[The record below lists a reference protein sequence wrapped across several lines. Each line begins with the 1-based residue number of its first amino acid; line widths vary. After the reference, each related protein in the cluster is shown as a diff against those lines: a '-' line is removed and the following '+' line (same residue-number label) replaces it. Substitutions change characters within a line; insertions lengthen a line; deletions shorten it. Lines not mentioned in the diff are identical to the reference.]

1 MRNQVGFQRH
11 ECNWHREVLKSM
23 QTSSKSHAVMEETPG
38 VNEIFAPESNQSLT
52 REGVLKRLRLLW
64 ATRRFLGRCALVGL
78 FAATLVAFLIPS
90 EYESSARLM
99 PPDSQ
104 PSGGVALMAMLGGG
118 QNGGSAGLGS
128 IASDLL
134 GAKTTGAMFIAVMRS
149 HTAEDRI
156 IQRFDLK
163 KVYWTRL
170 EEAARKRLENNTAIS
185 EDRKSGVIA
194 VTTTDHDAKR
204 AAAIT
209 GAYIEELN
217 TLIAQLN
224 TSAAHR
230 ERVFLE
236 ERLDKIKVELESAEK
251 DFSQFASKNA
261 TFDISAQGKAML
273 EGAASL
279 QGQLIGAESQLEG
292 LRQIYS
298 DNNIRVRT
306 TQARIA
312 ELRTQ
317 LQKMGGTS
325 VGNPPASDQSATDNA
340 YPTLRQL
347 PLLGVPY
354 ADKFRQ
360 LKVEEAVYETLT
372 KQFELA
378 KVQEAKEI
386 PSVKVLDQP
395 EVPER
400 KSFPP
405 RTLIILAGTAC
416 AVLLGATWVFGT
428 ALWRQIDPHD
438 PGMRFAQ
445 EVFGTVRAGMP
456 WVSANGSNGHAGA
469 IGNSGANGN
478 SGTNGNQADE
488 HSKAASA

>member
-1 MRNQVGFQRH
+1 MASQLHERN
-11 ECNWHREVLKSM
+11 CNQESMELM
-23 QTSSKSHAVMEETPG
+23 QTPSNRNAVLVEAPDASAP
-38 VNEIFAPESNQSLT
+38 FAPEWNESLS
-52 REGVLKRLRLLW
+52 RERVLPRLRLLW
-64 ATRRFLGRCALVGL
+64 GMRRFLGRCAVIG
-78 FAATLVAFLIPS
+78 FFVATLIAFLIPS
-90 EYESSARLM
+90 EFESTARLM
-99 PPDSQ
+99 PPDQ
-104 PSGGVALMAMLGGG
+104 QGGGGLAIMAMLSSGG
-118 QNGGSAGLGS
+118 QNGNSGLGS
-128 IASDLL
+128 LAGDLL
-134 GAKTTGAMFIAVMRS
+134 GAKTTGAVFIAVMRS
-149 HTAEDRI
+149 RTAEDRI

-163 KVYWTRL
+163 KVYWIRL
-170 EEAARKRLENNTAIS
+170 QESARKRLEKNTTIS
-185 EDRKSGVIA
+185 EDRKSGVIT
-194 VTTTDHDAKR
+194 VTTADHDAKR

-209 GAYIEELN
+209 GAYIDELD
-217 TLIAQLN
+217 TLTAQLN
-224 TSAAHR
+224 TSSAHR

-236 ERLDKIKVELESAEK
+236 ERLDKIKVDLEAAEK

-261 TFDISAQGKAML
+261 TIDISAQGKAML

-312 ELRTQ
+312 ELRSQ
-317 LQKMGGTS
+317 LQKMSGTSGGTA
-325 VGNPPASDQSATDNA
+325 PSDQSTTDNA

-347 PLLGVPY
+347 PVLGVPY

-395 EVPER
+395 EVPEH

-405 RTLIILAGTAC
+405 RAIIILAGTAC
-416 AVLLGATWVFGT
+416 SVLLGAAWVFGT
-428 ALWRQIDPHD
+428 ARWRQIDPHD

-456 WVSANGSNGHAGA
+456 WMTANG
-469 IGNSGANGN
+469 
-478 SGTNGNQADE
+478 
-488 HSKAASA
+488 ASATPGASGQSGKNGKQPNERSKTASA

>member
-1 MRNQVGFQRH
+1 MLNQPGFQLH
-11 ECNWHREVLKSM
+11 ECNCNEEGLKLM
-23 QTSSKSHAVMEETPG
+23 QTSSKSHAVMEETLSAKE
-38 VNEIFAPESNQSLT
+38 VLAPEWNGDLS
-52 REGVLKRLRLLW
+52 RERVLPRLRLLW
-64 ATRRFLGRCALVGL
+64 GMRRFLRRFALVG
-78 FAATLVAFLIPS
+78 FFVATLIAFLIPS

-99 PPDSQ
+99 PPDPQ
-104 PSGGVALMAMLGGG
+104 SGSGLALMAMLGGG
-118 QNGGSAGLGS
+118 QNGGQGLG
-128 IASDLL
+128 ALATDLL

-149 HTAEDRI
+149 RTAEDGI
-156 IQRFDLK
+156 IQRYDLK

-170 EEAARKRLENNTAIS
+170 QESARKRLENNTAIS
-185 EDRKSGVIA
+185 EDRKSGVIT

-209 GAYIEELN
+209 GAYIAELD
-217 TLIAQLN
+217 TLTAQLN

-236 ERLDKIKVELESAEK
+236 DRLNKINVDLESAEK
-251 DFSQFASKNA
+251 DFSKFASKNA
-261 TFDISAQGKAML
+261 TIDISAQARAML

-298 DNNIRVRT
+298 DNNIRVRS

-312 ELRTQ
+312 ELRNQ

-325 VGNPPASDQSATDNA
+325 GGSAPASDQSATDNA

-347 PLLGVPY
+347 PILGVPY

-360 LKVEEAVYETLT
+360 LKVQEAVYETLT

-405 RTLIILAGTAC
+405 RLLIIIAGTAC
-416 AVLLGATWVFGT
+416 AVLLGAAWVFGT
-428 ALWRQIDPHD
+428 ARWRRIDPHD

-445 EVFGTVRAGMP
+445 EIFGTVRAGMP
-456 WVSANGSNGHAGA
+456 WVTANGSNGNA
-469 IGNSGANGN
+469 GANGN
-478 SGTNGNQADE
+478 SGSNGKQADE
-488 HSKAASA
+488 RIKAASA

>member
-1 MRNQVGFQRH
+1 
-11 ECNWHREVLKSM
+11 M
-23 QTSSKSHAVMEETPG
+23 QTSPKSHAVMEETPDLKAT
-38 VNEIFAPESNQSLT
+38 FAPEWNESMT
-52 REGVLKRLRLLW
+52 REGILPRLRLLFGM
-64 ATRRFLGRCALVGL
+64 RRFLLRCAVIG
-78 FAATLVAFLIPS
+78 FFVATLIAFLIPNQ
-90 EYESSARLM
+90 YESSARLM

-104 PSGGVALMAMLGGG
+104 QGGGLALMAMLGGG
-118 QNGGSAGLGS
+118 QNGSSGLGS
-128 IASDLL
+128 LATDLL
-134 GAKTTGAMFIAVMRS
+134 GAKTTGAVFIAVMRS
-149 HTAEDRI
+149 RTAEDSI
-156 IQRFDLK
+156 IQRFELK
-163 KVYWTRL
+163 KVYWTRT
-170 EEAARKRLENNTAIS
+170 EESARKRLEKNTEIT
-185 EDRKSGVIA
+185 EERKSGVIT
-194 VTTTDHDAKR
+194 VVVTDHDAKR
-204 AAAIT
+204 AAAMA
-209 GAYIEELN
+209 GAYIEQLDIL
-217 TLIAQLN
+217 TAKLN

-236 ERLDKIKVELESAEK
+236 ERLDRIKVDLESAEK

-261 TFDISAQGKAML
+261 TIDISAQGRAML

-312 ELRTQ
+312 ELRNQ

-360 LKVEEAVYETLT
+360 LKVDEAVYETLT

-395 EVPER
+395 DVPER
-400 KSFPP
+400 KIFPP

-416 AVLLGATWVFGT
+416 SVLLGVGWVFGT
-428 ALWRQIDPHD
+428 ARWRQIDPRD
-438 PGMRFAQ
+438 PGMKFAQ

-456 WVSANGSNGHAGA
+456 WVSANGSNGHANA
-469 IGNSGANGN
+469 NAKSGANAN
-478 SGTNGNQADE
+478 SGTNGNQADKRG
-488 HSKAASA
+488 KAASA

>member
-1 MRNQVGFQRH
+1 MGFQLH
-11 ECNWHREVLKSM
+11 ERDWNQEGLELMPTPSNPDAVLVEAPEAK
-23 QTSSKSHAVMEETPG
+23 ET
-38 VNEIFAPESNQSLT
+38 FAPEWNDGLT
-52 REGVLKRLRLLW
+52 RERVLPRLRLLW
-64 ATRRFLGRCALVGL
+64 GMRRFLGRCAVVG
-78 FAATLVAFLIPS
+78 FFVATLIAFLIPS
-90 EYESSARLM
+90 QYESTARLM
-99 PPDSQ
+99 PPDPQ
-104 PSGGVALMAMLGGG
+104 SGGGMALMAMLSSG
-118 QNGGSAGLGS
+118 QSGSSGGLGS
-128 IASDLL
+128 VASDLL

-149 HTAEDRI
+149 RTAEDGV

-170 EEAARKRLENNTAIS
+170 EESARKRLERNTDIT
-185 EDRKSGVIA
+185 EDRKSGVITLG
-194 VTTTDHDAKR
+194 VTDHDAKR
-204 AAAIT
+204 AAAMA
-209 GAYIEELN
+209 GAYIQELDVL
-217 TLIAQLN
+217 TAKLN

-236 ERLDKIKVELESAEK
+236 ERLDNIKVDLESAEK

-261 TFDISAQGKAML
+261 TIDISAQGRAML
-273 EGAASL
+273 EGAATL
-279 QGQLIGAESQLEG
+279 TGQLIGAESQLEG

-298 DNNIRVRT
+298 DNNIRVRS

-312 ELRTQ
+312 ELRNQ

-325 VGNPPASDQSATDNA
+325 GGTVPSDQSTADNA

-347 PLLGVPY
+347 PILGVPY

-360 LKVEEAVYETLT
+360 LKVQEAVYETLT

-405 RTLIILAGTAC
+405 RLLLIVAGTAC
-416 AVLLGATWVFGT
+416 SVLLGAAWLFGT
-428 ALWRQIDPHD
+428 ARWRQIDPHD
-438 PGMRFAQ
+438 PGKKFAQ

-456 WVSANGSNGHAGA
+456 WVSANGSNGNVA
-469 IGNSGANGN
+469 ANGH
-478 SGTNGNQADE
+478 SGKNGEQPE
-488 HSKAASA
+488 ERSKAAFT

>member
-1 MRNQVGFQRH
+1 M
-11 ECNWHREVLKSM
+11 M
-23 QTSSKSHAVMEETPG
+23 QTSPKSHTLMEEAPDAQAT
-38 VNEIFAPESNQSLT
+38 FAPEWNQSPA
-52 REGVLKRLRLLW
+52 RERMLPRLRLLW
-64 ATRRFLGRCALVGL
+64 GMRRFLGRCALVGL
-78 FAATLVAFLIPS
+78 FVATLIAFLIPS
-90 EYESSARLM
+90 EYESTARLM

-104 PSGGVALMAMLGGG
+104 PGGGLALMAMLGSGSQSGG
-118 QNGGSAGLGS
+118 NGGGLG
-128 IASDLL
+128 ALATDLL
-134 GAKTTGAMFIAVMRS
+134 GAKTTGAVFIAVMRS
-149 HTAEDRI
+149 RTAEDRI

-163 KVYWTRL
+163 KVYSARL
-170 EEAARKRLENNTAIS
+170 EDSARKRLEKNTAII
-185 EDRKSGVIA
+185 EDRKSGVITVSA
-194 VTTTDHDAKR
+194 TDRNAKR

-217 TLIAQLN
+217 TLIAELN
-224 TSAAHR
+224 TSSAHR

-236 ERLDKIKVELESAEK
+236 ERLDKIKVDLESAEK

-261 TFDISAQGKAML
+261 TIDISAQGRAML

-298 DNNIRVRT
+298 DNNIRVRS

-312 ELRTQ
+312 ELRNQ

-325 VGNPPASDQSATDNA
+325 GGTPPSDQSTTDNA

-347 PLLGVPY
+347 PVLGVPY

-395 EVPER
+395 DEPEH

-405 RTLIILAGTAC
+405 RAIIILTGTAC
-416 AVLLGATWVFGT
+416 SVLLGAAWVFGT
-428 ALWRQIDPHD
+428 VRWRQIDPHD

-456 WVSANGSNGHAGA
+456 WATANGVNGTSSANGHSGKNGKQ
-469 IGNSGANGN
+469 
-478 SGTNGNQADE
+478 TE
-488 HSKAASA
+488 ERSKTASA

>member
-1 MRNQVGFQRH
+1 MTPTPDAREMLTSEWNGGISRERILEKLRLVWAERRFV
-11 ECNWHREVLKSM
+11 WHCVL
-23 QTSSKSHAVMEETPG
+23 A
-38 VNEIFAPESNQSLT
+38 
-52 REGVLKRLRLLW
+52 GVL
-64 ATRRFLGRCALVGL
+64 V
-78 FAATLVAFLIPS
+78 ATLIAFLIPS
-90 EYESSARLM
+90 EYESTARLM
-99 PPDSQ
+99 PPESQ
-104 PSGGVALMAMLGGG
+104 QGGGLALMAMLGGG
-118 QNGGSAGLGS
+118 QNGGSGGLGTL
-128 IASDLL
+128 ASDLL
-134 GAKTTGAMFIAVMRS
+134 GAKTTGAVFVAVMHSR
-149 HTAEDRI
+149 TAEDRI

-163 KVYWTRL
+163 KVYSKRLQDSARKHL
-170 EEAARKRLENNTAIS
+170 EENTAIT
-185 EDRKSGVIA
+185 EDRKSGVIT
-194 VTTTDHDAKR
+194 VTTSDHDPKR

-209 GAYIEELN
+209 GAYIEELD

-224 TSAAHR
+224 TSSAHR

-236 ERLDKIKVELESAEK
+236 ERLDKIKVDLEAAEK

-261 TFDISAQGKAML
+261 TIDISAQGRAML

-298 DNNIRVRT
+298 DNNIRVRS

-312 ELRTQ
+312 ELRNQ

-325 VGNPPASDQSATDNA
+325 GGTAPSDQSTTDNA

-347 PLLGVPY
+347 PVLGVPY

-405 RTLIILAGTAC
+405 RLMIILAGTAC
-416 AVLLGATWVFGT
+416 AVLLGAAWVLGT
-428 ALWRQIDPHD
+428 ARWRQIDPQD
-438 PGMRFAQ
+438 PGMQFAQ
-445 EVFGTVRAGMP
+445 EIFGTVKAGMP
-456 WVSANGSNGHAGA
+456 WVNANGSNGNAGT
-469 IGNSGANGN
+469 NGN
-478 SGTNGNQADE
+478 SGSNGKQADE
-488 HSKAASA
+488 RNKAASA

>member
-1 MRNQVGFQRH
+1 
-11 ECNWHREVLKSM
+11 
-23 QTSSKSHAVMEETPG
+23 
-38 VNEIFAPESNQSLT
+38 
-52 REGVLKRLRLLW
+52 
-64 ATRRFLGRCALVGL
+64 LVGL
-78 FAATLVAFLIPS
+78 FVTTLIAFLVPS
-90 EYESSARLM
+90 EYESTARLM
-99 PPDSQ
+99 PPDQQ
-104 PSGGVALMAMLGGG
+104 PGGGLALMAMLGGG
-118 QNGGSAGLGS
+118 QNGGSGGLGS
-128 IASDLL
+128 LATDLL
-134 GAKTTGAMFIAVMRS
+134 GVKTTGAMFIAVMHSR
-149 HTAEDRI
+149 TAEDGI

-170 EEAARKRLENNTAIS
+170 EESTRKRLEKNTEIL
-185 EDRKSGVIA
+185 EDRKSGVITLI
-194 VTTTDHDAKR
+194 VTDHDAKR
-204 AAAIT
+204 AAAMA
-209 GAYIEELN
+209 GAYIEQLDAL
-217 TLIAQLN
+217 TAKLN

-236 ERLDKIKVELESAEK
+236 DRLNKIMVELESAEK

-261 TFDISAQGKAML
+261 TIDISAQGRAML

-298 DNNIRVRT
+298 DNNIRVRS

-312 ELRTQ
+312 ELRSQ
-317 LQKMGGTS
+317 LQKLGGTS
-325 VGNPPASDQSATDNA
+325 GVTVPSDQSTTDNA

-347 PLLGVPY
+347 PILGVPY

-360 LKVEEAVYETLT
+360 LKVDEAVYETLT

-395 EVPER
+395 DVPER

-405 RTLIILAGTAC
+405 RTLIIILGTAC
-416 AVLLGATWVFGT
+416 SVLLGAAWVFGT
-428 ALWRQIDPHD
+428 ARWRQIDPHD

-445 EVFGTVRAGMP
+445 KVFGTVRAGMP
-456 WVSANGSNGHAGA
+456 WVSANGSNGNAA
-469 IGNSGANGN
+469 ANGH
-478 SGTNGNQADE
+478 SGKNGE
-488 HSKAASA
+488 KPVERSKTASA

>member
-1 MRNQVGFQRH
+1 MPTPSNP
-11 ECNWHREVLKSM
+11 NAVLVEAPQAK
-23 QTSSKSHAVMEETPG
+23 ETFG
-38 VNEIFAPESNQSLT
+38 PEWNDGLT
-52 REGVLKRLRLLW
+52 RERVLPRLRLLW
-64 ATRRFLGRCALVGL
+64 GMRRFLGRCAVVG
-78 FAATLVAFLIPS
+78 FFVATLTAFLIPS
-90 EYESSARLM
+90 QYESTARLM
-99 PPDSQ
+99 PPDPQ
-104 PSGGVALMAMLGGG
+104 SGGGMALMAMLSGG
-118 QNGGSAGLGS
+118 QTGSSGGLGS
-128 IASDLL
+128 LASDLL

-149 HTAEDRI
+149 RTAEDGI

-170 EEAARKRLENNTAIS
+170 EQSARKRLERNTDIT
-185 EDRKSGVIA
+185 EDRKSGVITL
-194 VTTTDHDAKR
+194 VVNDHDPKR
-204 AAAIT
+204 AAAIA
-209 GAYIEELN
+209 GAYVEQLD
-217 TLIAQLN
+217 TLTAKLN

-251 DFSQFASKNA
+251 DFSRFASKNA

-298 DNNIRVRT
+298 DNNIRVRS
-306 TQARIA
+306 TQARIT
-312 ELRTQ
+312 ELRNQ
-317 LQKMGGTS
+317 LQKLGGTS
-325 VGNPPASDQSATDNA
+325 GGTVPSDQSTTDNA

-347 PLLGVPY
+347 PILGVPY

-360 LKVEEAVYETLT
+360 LKVDEAVYETLT

-395 EVPER
+395 DVPER

-405 RTLIILAGTAC
+405 RTLIIIAGTAC
-416 AVLLGATWVFGT
+416 SVLLGAAWLFGT
-428 ALWRQIDPHD
+428 ARWRQIDPHD

-456 WVSANGSNGHAGA
+456 WMGANGSSGNAAANGH
-469 IGNSGANGN
+469 SGKNGK
-478 SGTNGNQADE
+478 QPE
-488 HSKAASA
+488 ERSKTASA

>member
-1 MRNQVGFQRH
+1 
-11 ECNWHREVLKSM
+11 LM
-23 QTSSKSHAVMEETPG
+23 QTSSKSHAVMEETP
-38 VNEIFAPESNQSLT
+38 EAKATFAPEWNGDLA
-52 REGVLKRLRLLW
+52 RERVLPRLRLLW
-64 ATRRFLGRCALVGL
+64 GMRRFLRRFALVG
-78 FAATLVAFLIPS
+78 FFVTTLIAFLIPS
-90 EYESSARLM
+90 EYESTARLM

-104 PSGGVALMAMLGGG
+104 PSGGLALMAMLGGG
-118 QNGGSAGLGS
+118 QNGGQGLG
-128 IASDLL
+128 ALATDLL
-134 GAKTTGAMFIAVMRS
+134 GAKTTGAVFIAVMHSR
-149 HTAEDRI
+149 TAEDSI

-163 KVYWTRL
+163 KVYSTRL
-170 EEAARKRLENNTAIS
+170 EEAARKRLEKNTVIS
-185 EDRKSGVIA
+185 EDRKSGVITLSA
-194 VTTTDHDAKR
+194 TDHDAKR

-236 ERLDKIKVELESAEK
+236 ERLDKVKVELESAEK

-261 TFDISAQGKAML
+261 TIDISAQGRAML

-312 ELRTQ
+312 ELRNQ
-317 LQKMGGTS
+317 LQKMGGKYSGDGSGSDES
-325 VGNPPASDQSATDNA
+325 VADNA

-347 PLLGVPY
+347 PILGVSY

-405 RTLIILAGTAC
+405 RMLLIVAGTAC
-416 AVLLGATWVFGT
+416 AMLLGAVWVFGT
-428 ALWRQIDPHD
+428 ARWRQIDPHD
-438 PGMRFAQ
+438 PGMKFAQ

-456 WVSANGSNGHAGA
+456 WVSANGSNAHA
-469 IGNSGANGN
+469 GANGN
-478 SGTNGNQADE
+478 SETEGNQADE
-488 HSKAASA
+488 RSKAASA

>member
-1 MRNQVGFQRH
+1 
-11 ECNWHREVLKSM
+11 LTP
-23 QTSSKSHAVMEETPG
+23 TSSESRQVTTPDAQ
-38 VNEIFAPESNQSLT
+38 EILAPEWSDGLT
-52 REGVLKRLRLLW
+52 RERVLPRLRLLW
-64 ATRRFLGRCALVGL
+64 GMRRFLGRCALIGL
-78 FAATLVAFLIPS
+78 FVTTLIAFLIPS
-90 EYESSARLM
+90 EYESTARLM

-104 PSGGVALMAMLGGG
+104 SGGGMALMAMLGGG
-118 QNGGSAGLGS
+118 GGQNGSSGGLGAL
-128 IASDLL
+128 ASDLL
-134 GAKTTGAMFIAVMRS
+134 GAKTTGAMFIAVMHSR
-149 HTAEDRI
+149 TAEDGI

-170 EEAARKRLENNTAIS
+170 EESARKRLERNTDIT
-185 EDRKSGVIA
+185 EERKSGVITL
-194 VTTTDHDAKR
+194 VVTDHDPKR
-204 AAAIT
+204 AAAMAV
-209 GAYIEELN
+209 AYIEQLD
-217 TLIAQLN
+217 TLTAKLN

-236 ERLDKIKVELESAEK
+236 DRLNKITVELESAEK
-251 DFSQFASKNA
+251 DFSRFASKNA

-298 DNNIRVRT
+298 DNNIRVRS

-312 ELRTQ
+312 ELRSQ

-325 VGNPPASDQSATDNA
+325 GGTVPSDQSTADNA

-347 PLLGVPY
+347 PILGVPY

-360 LKVEEAVYETLT
+360 LKVDEAVYETLT

-395 EVPER
+395 DVPER

-405 RTLIILAGTAC
+405 RTLIIIAGTAC
-416 AVLLGATWVFGT
+416 SVLLGAAWLFGT
-428 ALWRQIDPHD
+428 ARWRQIDPHD

-445 EVFGTVRAGMP
+445 EIFGTVRAGMP
-456 WVSANGSNGHAGA
+456 WATANGSNGNA
-469 IGNSGANGN
+469 GANGH
-478 SGTNGNQADE
+478 SGKNGKQPE
-488 HSKAASA
+488 EQSKTASA

>member
-1 MRNQVGFQRH
+1 MQMRSNPNAVLVEPQ
-11 ECNWHREVLKSM
+11 EARE
-23 QTSSKSHAVMEETPG
+23 AC
-38 VNEIFAPESNQSLT
+38 APAWNQSVT
-52 REGVLKRLRLLW
+52 REGILPRLRLLW
-64 ATRRFLGRCALVGL
+64 GMRRFLSRCALAGL
-78 FAATLVAFLIPS
+78 FVTTLIAFLIPS
-90 EYESSARLM
+90 QYESTARLM

-104 PSGGVALMAMLGGG
+104 QNSGMALMAMLGGG
-118 QNGGSAGLGS
+118 QNGGSGGLGS
-128 IASDLL
+128 LATDVL
-134 GAKTTGAMFIAVMRS
+134 GAKTTGAMFIAVMHSR
-149 HTAEDRI
+149 TAEDAI

-170 EEAARKRLENNTAIS
+170 EESARKRLAKNTEIT
-185 EDRKSGVIA
+185 EERKSGVITLT
-194 VTTTDHDAKR
+194 VTDHDPKR
-204 AAAIT
+204 AAAIA
-209 GAYIEELN
+209 GAYIEQLDVL
-217 TLIAQLN
+217 TAKLN

-236 ERLDKIKVELESAEK
+236 DRLDKIKIDLESAEK

-261 TFDISAQGKAML
+261 TIDISAQGKAML

-298 DNNIRVRT
+298 DNNIRVRA

-312 ELRTQ
+312 ELRSQ
-317 LQKMGGTS
+317 LKKMGGTS
-325 VGNPPASDQSATDNA
+325 GGSAPSDQSAADDK

-347 PLLGVPY
+347 PILGVPY

-405 RTLIILAGTAC
+405 RTFIVLAGTAC
-416 AVLLGATWVFGT
+416 SVLLGAAWVFGT
-428 ALWRQIDPHD
+428 ARWRQIDPHD

-445 EVFGTVRAGMP
+445 EIFGSVRAGMP
-456 WVSANGSNGHAGA
+456 WVAANGSNGNA
-469 IGNSGANGN
+469 GANGHAN
-478 SGTNGNQADE
+478 TEGNHTDVRSRDKDK
-488 HSKAASA
+488 HKGKAASA

>member
-1 MRNQVGFQRH
+1 MGATATVWHCVVAGF
-11 ECNWHREVLKSM
+11 V
-23 QTSSKSHAVMEETPG
+23 V
-38 VNEIFAPESNQSLT
+38 
-52 REGVLKRLRLLW
+52 
-64 ATRRFLGRCALVGL
+64 
-78 FAATLVAFLIPS
+78 ATLIAFLIPS
-90 EYESSARLM
+90 EYESTARLM

-104 PSGGVALMAMLGGG
+104 QGGGLALMAMLGSG
-118 QNGGSAGLGS
+118 QNGGSGGLGAL
-128 IASDLL
+128 ASDLL
-134 GAKTTGAMFIAVMRS
+134 GAKTTGAVFIAVMHSR
-149 HTAEDRI
+149 TAEDRI

-163 KVYWTRL
+163 KVYSKRL
-170 EEAARKRLENNTAIS
+170 GDSARKRLEENTAIS
-185 EDRKSGVIA
+185 EDRKSGVIT
-194 VTTTDHDAKR
+194 VTTSDHDAKR

-209 GAYIEELN
+209 GAYIEELD

-224 TSAAHR
+224 TSSAHR

-236 ERLDKIKVELESAEK
+236 ERLDKIKVDLESAEK

-261 TFDISAQGKAML
+261 TIDISAQGRAML

-298 DNNIRVRT
+298 DNNIRVRS

-312 ELRTQ
+312 ELRNQ

-325 VGNPPASDQSATDNA
+325 GGTAPTNDQGGADNA

-347 PLLGVPY
+347 PILGVPY

-360 LKVEEAVYETLT
+360 LKVEEVVYETLT

-378 KVQEAKEI
+378 KVEEAKEI

-405 RTLIILAGTAC
+405 RLMIILAGTAC
-416 AVLLGATWVFGT
+416 AMLLGAAWVLGS
-428 ALWRQIDPHD
+428 ARWREIDPQD
-438 PGMRFAQ
+438 PGMKFAQ
-445 EVFGTVRAGMP
+445 EVFATVRARIP
-456 WVSANGSNGHAGA
+456 WVPANGSNGTN
-469 IGNSGANGN
+469 GNVGANGH
-478 SGTNGNQADE
+478 SGRTEKQRGDR
-488 HSKAASA
+488 SKAASA

>member
-1 MRNQVGFQRH
+1 MGIRHH
-11 ECNWHREVLKSM
+11 ECERNHEEFKLTP
-23 QTSSKSHAVMEETPG
+23 TSSESRQVTTPDAQ
-38 VNEIFAPESNQSLT
+38 EILAPEWNDGLT
-52 REGVLKRLRLLW
+52 RERVLPRLRLLW
-64 ATRRFLGRCALVGL
+64 GMRRFLGRCALAGL
-78 FAATLVAFLIPS
+78 FVATLIAFLIPS
-90 EYESSARLM
+90 EYESTARLM
-99 PPDSQ
+99 PPDPQ
-104 PSGGVALMAMLGGG
+104 SGGGMALMAMLSGG
-118 QNGGSAGLGS
+118 QSGGSSGLGTL
-128 IASDLL
+128 ATDLL
-134 GAKTTGAMFIAVMRS
+134 GAKTTGAMFIAVMHSR
-149 HTAEDRI
+149 TAEDGI

-170 EEAARKRLENNTAIS
+170 EESARKRLERNTEIT
-185 EDRKSGVIA
+185 EERKSGVITL
-194 VTTTDHDAKR
+194 VVTDHDAKR
-204 AAAIT
+204 AAAMA
-209 GAYIEELN
+209 GAYIEQLD
-217 TLIAQLN
+217 TLTAKLN

-236 ERLDKIKVELESAEK
+236 ERLDNIKVDLESAEK
-251 DFSQFASKNA
+251 DFSRFASKNA

-279 QGQLIGAESQLEG
+279 TGQLIAAESQLEG

-298 DNNIRVRT
+298 DNNIRVRS

-312 ELRTQ
+312 ELRNQ

-325 VGNPPASDQSATDNA
+325 VGNPPSDQGGTDNA

-347 PLLGVPY
+347 PILGVPY

-360 LKVEEAVYETLT
+360 LKVDEAVYETLT

-395 EVPER
+395 DVPER

-405 RTLIILAGTAC
+405 RTLIIIAGTAC
-416 AVLLGATWVFGT
+416 SVLLGAAWLFGT
-428 ALWRQIDPHD
+428 ARWRQIDPHD
-438 PGMRFAQ
+438 PGKRFAQ

-456 WVSANGSNGHAGA
+456 WVSANGSNGNA
-469 IGNSGANGN
+469 SANGH
-478 SGTNGNQADE
+478 SGKNGKQPE
-488 HSKAASA
+488 EQSKTASA

>member
-1 MRNQVGFQRH
+1 MGFQLH
-11 ECNWHREVLKSM
+11 ECNWNQEGVELMPTPSNPNAVLVEAPQAK
-23 QTSSKSHAVMEETPG
+23 ETFG
-38 VNEIFAPESNQSLT
+38 PEWNDGLT
-52 REGVLKRLRLLW
+52 RERVLPRLRLLW
-64 ATRRFLGRCALVGL
+64 GMRRFLGRCAVVG
-78 FAATLVAFLIPS
+78 FFVATLTAFLIPS
-90 EYESSARLM
+90 QYESTARLM
-99 PPDSQ
+99 PPDPQ
-104 PSGGVALMAMLGGG
+104 SGGGMALMAMLSGG
-118 QNGGSAGLGS
+118 QTGSSGGLGS
-128 IASDLL
+128 LASDLL

-149 HTAEDRI
+149 RTAEDGI

-170 EEAARKRLENNTAIS
+170 EQSARKRLERNTDIT
-185 EDRKSGVIA
+185 EDRKSGVITL
-194 VTTTDHDAKR
+194 VVNDHDPKR
-204 AAAIT
+204 AAAIA
-209 GAYIEELN
+209 GAYVEQLD
-217 TLIAQLN
+217 TLTAKLN

-251 DFSQFASKNA
+251 DFSRFASKNA

-298 DNNIRVRT
+298 DNNIRVRS
-306 TQARIA
+306 TQARIT
-312 ELRTQ
+312 ELRNQ
-317 LQKMGGTS
+317 LQKLGGTS
-325 VGNPPASDQSATDNA
+325 GGTVPSDQSTTDNA

-347 PLLGVPY
+347 PILGVPY

-360 LKVEEAVYETLT
+360 LKVDEAVYETLT

-395 EVPER
+395 DVPER

-405 RTLIILAGTAC
+405 RTLIIIAGTAC
-416 AVLLGATWVFGT
+416 SVLLGAAWLFGT
-428 ALWRQIDPHD
+428 ARWRQIDPHD

-456 WVSANGSNGHAGA
+456 WVSANGSSGNAAANGH
-469 IGNSGANGN
+469 SGKNGK
-478 SGTNGNQADE
+478 QPE
-488 HSKAASA
+488 ERSKTASA

>member
-1 MRNQVGFQRH
+1 
-11 ECNWHREVLKSM
+11 M
-23 QTSSKSHAVMEETPG
+23 QTSPKSHAVMEETPDAQAT
-38 VNEIFAPESNQSLT
+38 FAPEWNDGLT
-52 REGVLKRLRLLW
+52 HERILPRLRLLW
-64 ATRRFLGRCALVGL
+64 GMRRFLLRFAVVG
-78 FAATLVAFLIPS
+78 FFVATLVAFLIPS
-90 EYESSARLM
+90 QYESTARLM

-104 PSGGVALMAMLGGG
+104 QGGGLAILSMLSGG
-118 QNGGSAGLGS
+118 QNGSSGLGS
-128 IASDLL
+128 LAGDLL
-134 GAKTTGAMFIAVMRS
+134 GAKTTGAIFIAVMRS
-149 HTAEDRI
+149 RTAEDGI

-170 EEAARKRLENNTAIS
+170 EESARKRLERNTDIT
-185 EDRKSGVIA
+185 EDRKSGVITL
-194 VTTTDHDAKR
+194 VVTDHDAKR
-204 AAAIT
+204 AAAMA
-209 GAYIEELN
+209 GAYIAQLD
-217 TLIAQLN
+217 TLTAKLN

-236 ERLDKIKVELESAEK
+236 DRLEKIQVDLESAEK

-261 TFDISAQGKAML
+261 AFDISAQGKAML

-279 QGQLIGAESQLEG
+279 QGQLIAAESQLEG

-298 DNNIRVRT
+298 DNNIRVRS

-312 ELRTQ
+312 ELRNQ
-317 LQKMGGTS
+317 QQKLGGTS
-325 VGNPPASDQSATDNA
+325 SVTVPSDQSTADSA

-347 PLLGVPY
+347 PILGVPY

-360 LKVEEAVYETLT
+360 LKVDEAVYETLT

-405 RTLIILAGTAC
+405 RLLLIVAGTAC
-416 AVLLGATWVFGT
+416 AVLLGAAWVFGT
-428 ALWRQIDPHD
+428 ARWRAIDPHD
-438 PGMRFAQ
+438 PGKRFAQ

-456 WVSANGSNGHAGA
+456 WVSANGSNG
-469 IGNSGANGN
+469 NSAANAH
-478 SGTNGNQADE
+478 SGTNGKQTDE
-488 HSKAASA
+488 RGKAASG

>member
-1 MRNQVGFQRH
+1 MGFRLH
-11 ECNWHREVLKSM
+11 ECEWNQESADLM
-23 QTSSKSHAVMEETPG
+23 QTSPKSHVMVEETPDAKAT
-38 VNEIFAPESNQSLT
+38 FAPEWDESLT
-52 REGVLKRLRLLW
+52 RERILPRLRLLW
-64 ATRRFLGRCALVGL
+64 AMRRFLGRCALVGL
-78 FAATLVAFLIPS
+78 FVTTLIAFLVPS
-90 EYESSARLM
+90 EYESTARLM
-99 PPDSQ
+99 PPDQQ
-104 PSGGVALMAMLGGG
+104 PGGGLALMAMLGGG
-118 QNGGSAGLGS
+118 QNGGSGGLGS
-128 IASDLL
+128 LATDLL
-134 GAKTTGAMFIAVMRS
+134 GVKTTGAMFIAVMHSR
-149 HTAEDRI
+149 TAEDGI

-170 EEAARKRLENNTAIS
+170 EESTRKRLEKNTEIL
-185 EDRKSGVIA
+185 EDRKSGVITLI
-194 VTTTDHDAKR
+194 VTDHDAKR
-204 AAAIT
+204 AAAMA
-209 GAYIEELN
+209 GAYIEQLDAL
-217 TLIAQLN
+217 TAKLN

-236 ERLDKIKVELESAEK
+236 DRLNKIMVELESAEK

-261 TFDISAQGKAML
+261 TIDISAQGRAML

-298 DNNIRVRT
+298 DNNIRVRS

-312 ELRTQ
+312 ELRSQ
-317 LQKMGGTS
+317 LQKLGGTS
-325 VGNPPASDQSATDNA
+325 GVTVPSDQSTTDNA

-347 PLLGVPY
+347 PILGVPY

-360 LKVEEAVYETLT
+360 LKVDEAVYETLT

-395 EVPER
+395 DVPER

-405 RTLIILAGTAC
+405 RTLIIILGTAC
-416 AVLLGATWVFGT
+416 SVLLGAAWVFGT
-428 ALWRQIDPHD
+428 ARWRQIDPHD

-445 EVFGTVRAGMP
+445 KVFGTVRAGMP
-456 WVSANGSNGHAGA
+456 WVSANGSNGNAA
-469 IGNSGANGN
+469 ANGH
-478 SGTNGNQADE
+478 SGKNGE
-488 HSKAASA
+488 KPVERSKTASA

>member
-1 MRNQVGFQRH
+1 VGVRHHECSRNQ
-11 ECNWHREVLKSM
+11 EESKLTP
-23 QTSSKSHAVMEETPG
+23 TSSESRELRTPTPDAQ
-38 VNEIFAPESNQSLT
+38 EILASEWNGGLSRESIL
-52 REGVLKRLRLLW
+52 EKMRLLW
-64 ATRRFLGRCALVGL
+64 AQRRFIWHCVLAGLLV
-78 FAATLVAFLIPS
+78 ATLIAFLIPS
-90 EYESSARLM
+90 EYESTARLM

-104 PSGGVALMAMLGGG
+104 QGGGLALMAMLGGG
-118 QNGGSAGLGS
+118 QNGGSGGLG
-128 IASDLL
+128 ALAGDLL
-134 GAKTTGAMFIAVMRS
+134 GAKTTGAVFVAVMRS
-149 HTAEDRI
+149 RTAEDRI

-170 EEAARKRLENNTAIS
+170 EESARKRLEQNTAIS
-185 EDRKSGVIA
+185 EDRKSGVIT
-194 VTTTDHDAKR
+194 VTTSDHDAKR

-209 GAYIEELN
+209 GAYIEELD

-236 ERLDKIKVELESAEK
+236 ERLDKIKVDLESAEK

-261 TFDISAQGKAML
+261 TIDISAQGRAML

-298 DNNIRVRT
+298 DNNIRVRS

-312 ELRTQ
+312 ELRSQ

-325 VGNPPASDQSATDNA
+325 GGTAPASDQSATDNA

-347 PLLGVPY
+347 PILGVPY

-405 RTLIILAGTAC
+405 RTLIIIAGTAC
-416 AVLLGATWVFGT
+416 SVLLGAAWVFGT
-428 ALWRQIDPHD
+428 ARWRQIDPQD
-438 PGMRFAQ
+438 PGMQFAQ
-445 EVFGTVRAGMP
+445 EVFGTVKAGMP
-456 WVSANGSNGHAGA
+456 WVNANGSNGRA
-469 IGNSGANGN
+469 GANGH
-478 SGTNGNQADE
+478 SGTDGKQGGE
-488 HSKAASA
+488 RSKAASA

>member
-1 MRNQVGFQRH
+1 LTPTSS
-11 ECNWHREVLKSM
+11 ESREVMTPTPDAREML
-23 QTSSKSHAVMEETPG
+23 TSEWNGGIS
-38 VNEIFAPESNQSLT
+38 
-52 REGVLKRLRLLW
+52 RERILEKLRLVWAERRFVWHCVLAGVL
-64 ATRRFLGRCALVGL
+64 V
-78 FAATLVAFLIPS
+78 ATLVAFLIPS
-90 EYESSARLM
+90 EYESTARLM
-99 PPDSQ
+99 PPESQ
-104 PSGGVALMAMLGGG
+104 QGGGLALMAMLGGG
-118 QNGGSAGLGS
+118 QNGGSGGLGTL
-128 IASDLL
+128 ASDLL
-134 GAKTTGAMFIAVMRS
+134 GAKTTGAVFVAVMHSR
-149 HTAEDRI
+149 TAEDRI
-156 IQRFDLK
+156 VQRFDLK
-163 KVYWTRL
+163 KVYSKRLQDSARKHL
-170 EEAARKRLENNTAIS
+170 EENTAIT
-185 EDRKSGVIA
+185 EDRKSGVIT
-194 VTTTDHDAKR
+194 VTTSDHDPKR

-209 GAYIEELN
+209 GAYIEELD

-224 TSAAHR
+224 TSSAHR

-236 ERLDKIKVELESAEK
+236 ERLDKIKVDLEAAEK

-261 TFDISAQGKAML
+261 TIDISAQGRAML

-298 DNNIRVRT
+298 DNNIRVRS

-312 ELRTQ
+312 ELRNQ

-325 VGNPPASDQSATDNA
+325 GGTAPSDQSTTDNA

-347 PLLGVPY
+347 PVLGVPY

-405 RTLIILAGTAC
+405 RLMIILAGTAC
-416 AVLLGATWVFGT
+416 AMLLGAAWVLGT
-428 ALWRQIDPHD
+428 ARWRQIDPQD
-438 PGMRFAQ
+438 PGMQFAQ
-445 EVFGTVRAGMP
+445 EIFGTVKAGMP
-456 WVSANGSNGHAGA
+456 WVNANGSNGNAGT
-469 IGNSGANGN
+469 NGN
-478 SGTNGNQADE
+478 SGSNGKQADE
-488 HSKAASA
+488 RKKAASA

>member
-1 MRNQVGFQRH
+1 
-11 ECNWHREVLKSM
+11 M
-23 QTSSKSHAVMEETPG
+23 QTSPKSHAVMEETPDAQAT
-38 VNEIFAPESNQSLT
+38 FAPEWNDGLT
-52 REGVLKRLRLLW
+52 HERILPRLRLLW
-64 ATRRFLGRCALVGL
+64 GMRRFLLRFAVVG
-78 FAATLVAFLIPS
+78 FFVATLVAFLIPS
-90 EYESSARLM
+90 QYESTARLM

-104 PSGGVALMAMLGGG
+104 QGGGLAILSMLSGG
-118 QNGGSAGLGS
+118 QNGSSGLGS
-128 IASDLL
+128 LAGDLL
-134 GAKTTGAMFIAVMRS
+134 GAKTTGAIFIAVMRS
-149 HTAEDRI
+149 RTAEDGI

-170 EEAARKRLENNTAIS
+170 EESARKRLERNTDIT
-185 EDRKSGVIA
+185 EDRKSGVITL
-194 VTTTDHDAKR
+194 VVTDHDAKR
-204 AAAIT
+204 AAAMA
-209 GAYIEELN
+209 GAYIAQLD
-217 TLIAQLN
+217 TLTAKLN

-236 ERLDKIKVELESAEK
+236 DRLEKIQVDLESAEK

-261 TFDISAQGKAML
+261 AFDISAQGKAML

-279 QGQLIGAESQLEG
+279 QGQLIAAQSQLEG

-298 DNNIRVRT
+298 DNNIRVRS

-312 ELRTQ
+312 ELRNQ
-317 LQKMGGTS
+317 QQKLGGTS
-325 VGNPPASDQSATDNA
+325 SVTVPSDQSTADSA

-347 PLLGVPY
+347 PILGVPY

-360 LKVEEAVYETLT
+360 LKVDEAVYETLT

-405 RTLIILAGTAC
+405 RLLLIVAGTAC
-416 AVLLGATWVFGT
+416 AVLLGAAWVFGT
-428 ALWRQIDPHD
+428 ARWRAMDPHD
-438 PGMRFAQ
+438 PGKRFAQ

-456 WVSANGSNGHAGA
+456 WVSANGSNG
-469 IGNSGANGN
+469 NSAANAH
-478 SGTNGNQADE
+478 SGTNGKQTDE
-488 HSKAASA
+488 RGKAASG

>member
-1 MRNQVGFQRH
+1 MGFQLH
-11 ECNWHREVLKSM
+11 ECNWNQEGLELMPTPSNPNAVLVEAPQAK
-23 QTSSKSHAVMEETPG
+23 ETFG
-38 VNEIFAPESNQSLT
+38 PEWNDGLT
-52 REGVLKRLRLLW
+52 RERVLPRLRLLW
-64 ATRRFLGRCALVGL
+64 GMRRFLGRCAVVG
-78 FAATLVAFLIPS
+78 FFVATLTAFLIPS
-90 EYESSARLM
+90 QYESTARLM
-99 PPDSQ
+99 PPDPQ
-104 PSGGVALMAMLGGG
+104 SGGGMALMAMLSGG
-118 QNGGSAGLGS
+118 QTGSSGGLGS
-128 IASDLL
+128 LASDLL

-149 HTAEDRI
+149 RTAEDGI

-170 EEAARKRLENNTAIS
+170 EQSARKRLERNTDIT
-185 EDRKSGVIA
+185 EDRKSGVITL
-194 VTTTDHDAKR
+194 VVNDHDPKR
-204 AAAIT
+204 AAAIA
-209 GAYIEELN
+209 GAYVEQLD
-217 TLIAQLN
+217 TLTAKLN

-251 DFSQFASKNA
+251 DFSRFASKNA

-298 DNNIRVRT
+298 DNNIRVRS
-306 TQARIA
+306 TQARIT
-312 ELRTQ
+312 ELRNQ
-317 LQKMGGTS
+317 LQKLGGTS
-325 VGNPPASDQSATDNA
+325 GGTVPSDQSTTDNA

-347 PLLGVPY
+347 PILGVPY

-360 LKVEEAVYETLT
+360 LKVDEAVYETLT

-395 EVPER
+395 DVPER

-405 RTLIILAGTAC
+405 RTLIIIAGTAC
-416 AVLLGATWVFGT
+416 SVLLGAAWLFGT
-428 ALWRQIDPHD
+428 ARWRQIDQHD

-456 WVSANGSNGHAGA
+456 WMGANGSSGNTAANGH
-469 IGNSGANGN
+469 SGKNGK
-478 SGTNGNQADE
+478 QPE
-488 HSKAASA
+488 ERSKTASA

>member
-1 MRNQVGFQRH
+1 MGFQLH
-11 ECNWHREVLKSM
+11 ECNWNQEGLELMPTPSNPNAVLVEAPQAK
-23 QTSSKSHAVMEETPG
+23 ETFG
-38 VNEIFAPESNQSLT
+38 PEWNDGLT
-52 REGVLKRLRLLW
+52 RERVLPRLRLLW
-64 ATRRFLGRCALVGL
+64 GMRRFLGRCAVVG
-78 FAATLVAFLIPS
+78 FFVATLTAFLIPS
-90 EYESSARLM
+90 QYESTARLM
-99 PPDSQ
+99 PPDPQ
-104 PSGGVALMAMLGGG
+104 SGGGMALMAMLSGG
-118 QNGGSAGLGS
+118 QTGSSGGLGS
-128 IASDLL
+128 LASDLL

-149 HTAEDRI
+149 RTAEDGI

-170 EEAARKRLENNTAIS
+170 EQSARKRLERNTDIT
-185 EDRKSGVIA
+185 EDRKSGVITL
-194 VTTTDHDAKR
+194 VVNDHDPKR
-204 AAAIT
+204 AAAIA
-209 GAYIEELN
+209 GAYVEQLD
-217 TLIAQLN
+217 TLTAKLN

-251 DFSQFASKNA
+251 DFSRFASKNA

-298 DNNIRVRT
+298 DNNIRVRS
-306 TQARIA
+306 TQARIT
-312 ELRTQ
+312 ELRNQ
-317 LQKMGGTS
+317 LQKLGGTS
-325 VGNPPASDQSATDNA
+325 GGTVPSDQSTTDNA

-347 PLLGVPY
+347 PILGVPY

-360 LKVEEAVYETLT
+360 LKVDEAVYETLT

-395 EVPER
+395 DVPER

-405 RTLIILAGTAC
+405 RTLIIIAGTAC
-416 AVLLGATWVFGT
+416 SVLLGAAWLFGT
-428 ALWRQIDPHD
+428 ARWRQIDPHD

-456 WVSANGSNGHAGA
+456 WMGANGSSGNAAANGH
-469 IGNSGANGN
+469 SGKNGK
-478 SGTNGNQADE
+478 QPE
-488 HSKAASA
+488 ERSKTASA

>member
-1 MRNQVGFQRH
+1 MRTPSNP
-11 ECNWHREVLKSM
+11 NAVL
-23 QTSSKSHAVMEETPG
+23 VE
-38 VNEIFAPESNQSLT
+38 APEAKETFAWAWNESLT
-52 REGVLKRLRLLW
+52 RERVLPRLRLLW
-64 ATRRFLGRCALVGL
+64 GMRRFLGRFALVGF
-78 FAATLVAFLIPS
+78 FAATLIAFLIPS
-90 EYESSARLM
+90 EYESTARLM
-99 PPDSQ
+99 PPDQ
-104 PSGGVALMAMLGGG
+104 QGSGGLAIMAMLSGG
-118 QNGGSAGLGS
+118 QNGSSGLGS
-128 IASDLL
+128 LAGDLL
-134 GAKTTGAMFIAVMRS
+134 GAKTTGAVFIAVMHSR
-149 HTAEDRI
+149 TAQDQI

-163 KVYWTRL
+163 KVYGARL
-170 EEAARKRLENNTAIS
+170 EESARKRLERNTDIS
-185 EDRKSGVIA
+185 EERKSGVI
-194 VTTTDHDAKR
+194 TLRTSDHDPKR

-209 GAYIEELN
+209 GAYIDELDML
-217 TLIAQLN
+217 TAKLN

-236 ERLDKIKVELESAEK
+236 DRLNKINVELESAEK

-261 TFDISAQGKAML
+261 TIDISAQGRAMV
-273 EGAASL
+273 EAAATL
-279 QGQLIGAESQLEG
+279 QGQLIAAESQLEG
-292 LRQIYS
+292 LKQIYS

-306 TQARIA
+306 TQARIT
-312 ELRTQ
+312 ELRNQ
-317 LQKMGGTS
+317 MQKLGGTS
-325 VGNPPASDQSATDNA
+325 GGNAAPASGQSATDNA

-360 LKVEEAVYETLT
+360 LKVDEAVYETLT

-405 RTLIILAGTAC
+405 RALIIIAGTAC
-416 AVLLGATWVFGT
+416 SVLLGGVWVLGT
-428 ALWRQIDPHD
+428 ARWRQIDPHD

-445 EVFGTVRAGMP
+445 EVFGTVKAGMP

-469 IGNSGANGN
+469 NGN
-478 SGTNGNQADE
+478 PGGKQVDE
-488 HSKAASA
+488 RSKAASA